1 MNGIALAPSQ
11 PGRRWRG
18 LLLTYIAATFLA
30 FGDALVADPLLRDR
44 GPCWFVRLRA
54 PETRNAALREWDA
67 AERAAS
73 KESYREGEDT
83 PEYFAATHQSI
94 RVLRCPQPDHP
105 DAWLVWWCEDYHRS
119 RQILDGLLPE
129 SYPPAE
135 VEILRRAEAEK
146 RAIQR
151 DEASLVWKPGE
162 PWLESVGAFL
172 TDASGKILC
181 EYNFLGCGV
190 IADADGDG
198 MLDWIQFSRI
208 HLRDKTGEVANP
220 ARSPER
226 LADLVSIG
234 PIDPSAPRVAAWLCN
249 QRTEKQSV
257 LREGRFDIRARDSP
271 AGLDLFFVPG
281 KTVGTIDDP
290 IRREFLLRPGQRLP
304 EEAGI
309 VALGP
314 GDPEEVIRAFA
325 RSQYAWTKTSVGWGS
340 DGAEEIRHGEPEP
353 ATIDSER
360 KDFAIPA
367 GLFEL
372 SHHEAAHALVNHNR
386 DEAHRAKYDIVI
398 DGPPLPTAETGWV
411 FVEEEP
417 GWAASSASV
426 WWLRGDRVECWTF
439 PTGDA
444 TSAAAVSILPGA
456 PVAKWITILQNLDRI
471 RTVPR
476 LDGLTTVDHDRFGGD
491 DHTSITVSLGVWNPL
506 PDLVTFESATPTLWN
521 AIRGPYDR
529 SVASILAATAS
540 EGPRLG
546 DFETRFEERKW
557 VESLDEWLDP
567 ERIGEVPPPLVRQA
581 LFFVGTQGNE
591 TIRPRLEAILRHWG
605 PGSADEE
612 ALRLARAEERGAT
625 VAAWSPPYDHS
636 EAATKRLNTAVI
648 VRRDLEK
655 RLASD
660 PAAQNREIVEATL
673 RMLEIRNDPIRLKA
687 WVDEPR
693 DPYGDWARRRLENWT
708 NVPVP

>member
-1 MNGIALAPSQ
+1 MNGIGVILSRRSRLLVCPLAAVLFAFTS
-11 PGRRWRG
+11 
-18 LLLTYIAATFLA
+18 TAATDPALSDLGA
-30 FGDALVADPLLRDR
+30 AWFG
-44 GPCWFVRLRA
+44 RLRT
-54 PETRNAALREWDA
+54 PETRTAALREWDA

-105 DAWLVWWCEDYHRS
+105 DAWLVWWRSDYHRS
-119 RQILDGLLPE
+119 REILDGLLPE
-129 SYPPAE
+129 SYPPSE
-135 VEILRRAEAEK
+135 GEILRRAEAEK
-146 RAIQR
+146 RASQR
-151 DEASLVWKPGE
+151 DEAGLVWKPGE
-162 PWLESVGAFL
+162 PWLESVGAVL
-172 TDASGKILC
+172 TDAGGTILC

-190 IADADGDG
+190 IADAEGDG

-208 HLRDKTGEVANP
+208 HLRDKTGDVANP
-220 ARSPER
+220 VRSPER

-234 PIDPSAPRVAAWLCN
+234 PIDPSAPRDAAWLCN

-257 LREGRFDIRARDSP
+257 LREGRFDIRAWDSSG
-271 AGLDLFFVPG
+271 GLDLFFVPR
-281 KTVGTIDDP
+281 KTVETIDDP
-290 IRREFLLRPGQRLP
+290 TRRAFLLRPGQVLP
-304 EEAGI
+304 EETGI

-360 KDFAIPA
+360 KNFAIPA

-372 SHHEAAHALVNHNR
+372 SPHEAALALVNYNR
-386 DEAHRAKYDIVI
+386 DKAHRAKYDIVI
-398 DGPPLPTAETGWV
+398 DGPPLPTVEAGWV

-417 GWAASSASV
+417 GWAPSSASV
-426 WWLRGDRVECWTF
+426 WWLRGERVECWTF
-439 PTGDA
+439 PTADG
-444 TSAAAVSILPGA
+444 TSGAAVSILPGA
-456 PVAKWITILQNLDRI
+456 PAAKWITILQNLDRI

-476 LDGLTTVDHDRFGGD
+476 QDGLAAEAHDRFGGD
-491 DHTSITVSLGVWNPL
+491 DHTSIAVSVGVWKPEPN
-506 PDLVTFESATPTLWN
+506 LVTFESATPTLWN

-529 SVASILAATAS
+529 PVAAVLAATAS

-546 DFETRFEERKW
+546 DFKTSFEDRKW

-581 LFFVGTQGNE
+581 LLFVGTQGNE
-591 TIRPRLEAILRHWG
+591 TIRPRLEAVLRLWG
-605 PGSADEE
+605 PGSAGEE
-612 ALRLARAEERGAT
+612 ELRLARAEERGAT
-625 VAAWSPPYDHS
+625 AAAWTPPYDLS
-636 EAATKRLNTAVI
+636 DAATKRLNTAVI

-673 RMLEIRNDPIRLKA
+673 RMLEVRNDPSRLKA
-687 WVDEPR
+687 WADEPR
-693 DPYGDWARRRLENWT
+693 DPFGDWARRRLET
-708 NVPVP
+708 GTDVPVP